1 MTDLEVIASRDKHGA
16 NVLTPPPETPLW
28 RLYLEKYQDP
38 IIRILLVAACVSLV
52 LAFVEHDFVETIGI
66 IIAIFL
72 ATTIGFVFERDAAK
86 KFRILNRLDEEKAVK
101 VLRNGEVTTVPRR
114 DVVVGDTVYVEA
126 GDEVPADGML
136 LESNALQ
143 VDESSLTGEPMTHKH
158 VGGERTNFSQSY
170 AIAAKAV

>member
-1 MTDLEVIASRDKHGA
+1 MLFCVYSHLWLTPKVLPLRKAQKILAFHSFIRTFARRMTDLEVIASRDKHGA

-86 KFRILNRLDEEKAVK
+86 KFRILNRLDEEKAV
-101 VLRNGEVTTVPRR
+101 
-114 DVVVGDTVYVEA
+114 
-126 GDEVPADGML
+126 
-136 LESNALQ
+136 
-143 VDESSLTGEPMTHKH
+143 
-158 VGGERTNFSQSY
+158 
-170 AIAAKAV
+170 